1 MGGILALLKLSFS
14 RDLIYRTNLWS
25 ALISRLGFLIV
36 SILWFSIMYSSLL
49 HVKSWGYA
57 ESMFFLATFQLVET
71 ITVALFGNSFANWHQ
86 QIISGSLDVMLT
98 KPIDT
103 QLALSLHA
111 ISFPQL
117 VTIGAPLALIIQIA
131 STQPLFSSAL
141 IVLAYIVGIA
151 LAVIIFYNIWLLIMT
166 VLFRLIG
173 MDQWHQLFRGITSFM
188 QVPPIVYDGAIKFLF
203 YFVLPVFA
211 AVMLPLDIVWH
222 HSWQALAILLAIALL
237 TSIVARIAF
246 RLGLKAYNSASS

>member
-1 MGGILALLKLSFS
+1 MAGIFSLIRLSFS

-49 HVKSWGYA
+49 HVKDWGYA

-86 QIISGSLDVMLT
+86 QIITGSLDVMLT
-98 KPIDT
+98 KPVDT
-103 QLALSLHA
+103 QLTLSLHA

-117 VTIGAPLALIIQIA
+117 LTIGAPLVLLIHLA
-131 STQPLFSSAL
+131 TTQPLFSSWL
-141 IVLAYIVGIA
+141 IVLAYSISIL
-151 LAVIIFYNIWLLIMT
+151 LAVVIFYNIWLLLMT
-166 VLFRLIG
+166 ALFWFVG
-173 MDQWHQLFRGITSFM
+173 MNQWHQLFRGITSFM
-188 QVPPIVYDGAIKFLF
+188 QVPPIVYDGMIKFLF

-222 HSWQALAILLAIALL
+222 HSWQALAILF
-237 TSIVARIAF
+237 IVAILSSIISRLIF